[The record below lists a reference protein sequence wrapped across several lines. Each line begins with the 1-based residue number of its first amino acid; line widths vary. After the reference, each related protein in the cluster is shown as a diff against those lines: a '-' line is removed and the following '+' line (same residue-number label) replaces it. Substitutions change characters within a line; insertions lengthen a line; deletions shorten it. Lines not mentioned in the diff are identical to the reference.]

1 MSAQVTRSRSDVL
14 GVLLLLALLG
24 WVALS
29 ARDDGGD
36 FAEMAGSVGV
46 LAAAYLVGRFATRWT
61 VAVVALGCLVVAVS
75 LARTGDPRSA
85 GPLAPPLDYANADA
99 ALAVQAAAL
108 ACLGAVLVRPLIART
123 LLLTAAAGF
132 VGYAVLIGSAA
143 GAATGALVLA
153 AGVWAMLRA
162 PAGTRVL
169 RSAAAVMAL
178 AAVAVTLVL
187 GATRDTDSSGAEALT
202 ERRVALWHDAVDI
215 TVEHP
220 LTGVGPG
227 RFPQVSPTAM
237 ADADTQAAHSAVLE
251 QAAET
256 GIPGA
261 LLLVALMLW
270 ALLRTGPGDGGS
282 RGRDAGAAA
291 MVAVAAWL
299 ALALHTSVDYVADY
313 PAVLAVAGLV
323 TGLGTRQPSP
333 VQARWPELA
342 AGTRG

>member
-1 MSAQVTRSRSDVL
+1 
-14 GVLLLLALLG
+14 
-24 WVALS
+24 
-29 ARDDGGD
+29 
-36 FAEMAGSVGV
+36 
-46 LAAAYLVGRFATRWT
+46 
-61 VAVVALGCLVVAVS
+61 
-75 LARTGDPRSA
+75 
-85 GPLAPPLDYANADA
+85 
-99 ALAVQAAAL
+99 
-108 ACLGAVLVRPLIART
+108 VLVRPLIART

-169 RSAAAVMAL
+169 RSGAAVMAL

-187 GATRDTDSSGAEALT
+187 GATRDTDNSGAEALS

-256 GIPGA
+256 GLPGA

-270 ALLRTGPGDGGS
+270 ALIRTGPGDGGS
-282 RGRDAGAAA
+282 RGRDARAAA

-333 VQARWPELA
+333 VPARWPELV